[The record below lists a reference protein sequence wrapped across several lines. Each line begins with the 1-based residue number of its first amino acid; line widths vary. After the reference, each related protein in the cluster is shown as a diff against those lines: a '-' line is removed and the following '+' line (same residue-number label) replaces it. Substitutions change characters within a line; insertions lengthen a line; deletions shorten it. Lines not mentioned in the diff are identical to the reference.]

1 MIEFWINKGDC
12 GCEHLHLEHAPK
24 HLCTDICVYAYVFSI
39 QSVSFHGVKRSN
51 LEKHIRHPNVSQL
64 NMGIEMRPQ
73 TTLLVSKKDMET
85 QSDKKQ
91 DIYQI
96 GGSIIKLIEIDLGI
110 LKYRG

>member
-1 MIEFWINKGDC
+1 M
-12 GCEHLHLEHAPK
+12 
-24 HLCTDICVYAYVFSI
+24 CVYAYVFSI

-96 GGSIIKLIEIDLGI
+96 GGSNNKPRPLQNLLG
-110 LKYRG
+110 LKMKAIASFLPPK